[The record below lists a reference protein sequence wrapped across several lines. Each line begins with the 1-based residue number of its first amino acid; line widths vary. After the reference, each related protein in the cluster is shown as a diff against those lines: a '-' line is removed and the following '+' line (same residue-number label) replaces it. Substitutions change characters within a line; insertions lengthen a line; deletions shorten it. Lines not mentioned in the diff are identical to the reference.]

1 MGPMGSCRP
10 CAVSTSGNGDTEV
23 VSFPVTAMTLRLT
36 EEQERALALLA
47 RAEGISEHE
56 AAVRA
61 ITGAAARRVR
71 DERVR
76 ALSREGRARHAGMLD
91 RLAR

>member
-1 MGPMGSCRP
+1 M
-10 CAVSTSGNGDTEV
+10 
-23 VSFPVTAMTLRLT
+23 AMTLRLT

-47 RAEGISEHE
+47 EVDGVSKHE

-61 ITGAAARRVR
+61 ITEVAARRVKEDR
-71 DERVR
+71 IRE
-76 ALSREGRARHAGMLD
+76 LSRDGRERYAALLD

>member
-1 MGPMGSCRP
+1 MGSCRP
-10 CAVSTSGNGDTEV
+10 CAGSASGNGDTEV
-23 VSFPVTAMTLRLT
+23 VSFPVTAMTLRLA

-47 RAEGISEHE
+47 RAEGISKHE
-56 AAVRA
+56 AAARA
-61 ITGAAARRVR
+61 ITEAAARRVR